1 MHTKFSGSNGQN
13 AHRWLRTL
21 RFENPHF
28 ATVSPSDWL
37 GIIDGLLEGDA
48 ATWADHHP
56 RVKYILRTGSL
67 KQATRADVETFKKA
81 LIARFPPVEVRIDHS
96 RPALNISSPILFQEP
111 NEDLDSYY
119 QRTLALLYQRNGV
132 DLAEAPLT
140 EQEQNALKRTVMS
153 YIAGLNDR
161 EIRREADKVWTESNA
176 SLSLHQM
183 HKLSKDQM
191 LLRWFGGKE
200 NLPETRLPGHA
211 ARDQT
216 PDRANVPGSS
226 FDNVPR
232 SSIDNPAFRDY
243 MENVANPD
251 NLPKPNNPSFA
262 TGASDRRNMF
272 DDLFGTPTA
281 ERFYRKPTSA
291 TASPWSEPQNP
302 SPERGFTSRMGN
314 SHHTP
319 KTSYG
324 SNSSTTLPNAST
336 FGGASGS
343 PFRPQSSIIEDLPPY
358 SIFDAR
364 HSANPSAAR
373 FFANGAATGANNANP
388 PHHYPGMPPP
398 GLSPL
403 QPLRRNP
410 TSGLFGDGPAPG
422 RASKRTS
429 PNRHS
434 RRPSNLDVEI
444 DHLPPSRLSEDTVR
458 QFYSPNRNIF
468 GTFGGILQSPRDG
481 PNAGNPSNNDTAANN
496 ASSTNSHHQAPSI
509 EIQTPSIFDTRDIS
523 FPSFEDRPTRDDS
536 KVVDDFFTRH
546 FPEPDAH
553 PSSQATDPHRN
564 NRGPNPS
571 FKSAEEEFK
580 YYFSRPNTHPSS
592 QATEP
597 AHERQG
603 PHPPFQSAVEEFN
616 NYFHR
621 PNTHSSPQTTNPT
634 HERHARNL
642 AFENA
647 REEFERKFYQRDTH
661 PSSQSTS
668 PIPNYRG
675 PNDNPPFRTPMDA
688 YNHAL
693 HRTNTHPHP
702 PSSSQAPSLPPNNN
716 DRFQPSMDDFTRDF
730 TRLDT
735 HPSDQSTS
743 PPLTNPT
750 LSSPHNA
757 NPPFSPST
765 NPKTKNANVPHSPS
779 PLSYSQTLATSSPHQ
794 ATATAKPSRQPTAE
808 SDPDSE
814 LDREVEIP
822 ITIKQSQGKKKRRRR
837 QRGRGGVEKGVV
849 SGSDAESGV

>member
-1 MHTKFSGSNGQN
+1 M
-13 AHRWLRTL
+13 
-21 RFENPHF
+21 E
-28 ATVSPSDWL
+28 
-37 GIIDGLLEGDA
+37 I
-48 ATWADHHP
+48 
-56 RVKYILRTGSL
+56 
-67 KQATRADVETFKKA
+67 FKKA

-132 DLAEAPLT
+132 DLTEAPLT
-140 EQEQNALKRTVMS
+140 EQEQDALRRTVMS

-161 EIRREADKVWTESNA
+161 EIRREADKVWAESNA
-176 SLSLHQM
+176 SLSLHQI
-183 HKLSKDQM
+183 HKLSKDKNM
-191 LLRWFGGKE
+191 LRWFGGKE

-251 NLPKPNNPSFA
+251 NFPKPNNPNFA

-291 TASPWSEPQNP
+291 TASPWNQPQNP
-302 SPERGFTSRMGN
+302 SPETGFTSRMGN

-324 SNSSTTLPNAST
+324 SNPSTTLPNASI
-336 FGGASGS
+336 FDDASGS
-343 PFRPQSSIIEDLPPY
+343 PCRPQSSILENLQPY
-358 SIFDAR
+358 SIFDTR
-364 HSANPSAAR
+364 HSANPNAAR
-373 FFANGAATGANNANP
+373 FFANGAATGANNGNP
-388 PHHYPGMPPP
+388 PRHYAGMPPP
-398 GLSPL
+398 GLSPFN
-403 QPLRRNP
+403 PLPKNP
-410 TSGLFGDGPAPG
+410 TSSLFGDGPAPG

-468 GTFGGILQSPRDG
+468 GNFSSSLQSPRDG

-496 ASSTNSHHQAPSI
+496 ASTTTSHHHQAPSI
-509 EIQTPSIFDTRDIS
+509 QIQTPSIFDTRDIN
-523 FPSFEDRPTRDDS
+523 FPGPEDRPNRNDS
-536 KVVDDFFTRH
+536 NVVDDFFTRH
-546 FPEPDAH
+546 FPEPDTH
-553 PSSQATDPHRN
+553 PSSQAADPPHN
-564 NRGPNPS
+564 NHGPNPP

-580 YYFSRPNTHPSS
+580 YYFSRPNTHPSRPDS
-592 QATEP
+592 SP
-597 AHERQG
+597 AHD
-603 PHPPFQSAVEEFN
+603 
-616 NYFHR
+616 
-621 PNTHSSPQTTNPT
+621 
-634 HERHARNL
+634 RHARNL

-647 REEFERKFYQRDTH
+647 REEFERKFYQRDTQ

-668 PIPNYRG
+668 PNPNNRG
-675 PNDNPPFRTPMDA
+675 PNNNPPFRTPMDA

-693 HRTNTHPHP
+693 RRTNTHPHP
-702 PSSSQAPSLPPNNN
+702 PSSSQAPGPPPNNHGPN
-716 DRFQPSMDDFTRDF
+716 NNTFQPSMDEFMRDF

-757 NPPFSPST
+757 NAPFSPPINRNAT
-765 NPKTKNANVPHSPS
+765 NQTHTPLSPS
-779 PLSYSQTLATSSPHQ
+779 PLSYSQTVA
-794 ATATAKPSRQPTAE
+794 APSRQATVE

-814 LDREVEIP
+814 PEVEIP

-837 QRGRGGVEKGVV
+837 QRGRGGVDKGVV
-849 SGSDAESGV
+849 SGSDADGEVGGL